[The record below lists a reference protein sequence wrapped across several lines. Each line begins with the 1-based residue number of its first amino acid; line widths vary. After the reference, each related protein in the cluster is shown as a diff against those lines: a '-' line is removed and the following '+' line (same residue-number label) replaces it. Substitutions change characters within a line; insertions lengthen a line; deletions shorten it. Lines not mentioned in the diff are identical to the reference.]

1 MIKKIDANK
10 YGVVRYAIS
19 SIEDIADLPRE
30 VSVGSEAILVNEDGE
45 KKFRLGSDGW
55 VEVVEVKEYDED
67 KLRDMLEDAKVG
79 YGGIEYETLEERLDK
94 DFDNAYSVLDNR
106 AYVGYEGCR
115 ITAKDS
121 LNGLQKE
128 TVVKGRTL
136 QNLLVKDLF
145 KSGGT
150 AKLDVNVN
158 TENEYNVTV
167 NSNSPNSSSLV
178 ITKYLKVGF
187 KIGATYTVMF
197 DYYAK
202 NIDIK
207 SVVVSFFGYDS
218 TGKMSYLLAER
229 VLKYSDE
236 GKYVRLITTIST
248 TLDVDVRSLSI
259 GRHSGL
265 SIGAIM
271 GVKNVMLLEGDYTQT
286 PLEEL
291 PFVEGI
297 QSVGNKSKNL
307 FDYNKLTHGY
317 YFNPATGEY
326 EKINVGCT
334 TGYIKFN
341 KCNITISGLYNQ
353 VSSYVGYY
361 DINYNYI
368 GRSSGNPVTEHKLT
382 VGSVIADSSYRGYD
396 VPANAE
402 YIALNIY
409 RNLAVNPDVTIE
421 MIKENIKQVQ
431 IEEGSQATAYEPYY
445 DGYKISGKSCGRNL
459 FDIKK
464 VLPTGNGMVEL
475 IEDGLKITR
484 ITDATHD
491 TFGASYEIKL
501 KPNTKY
507 TIKADVETSKQDVR
521 FLMYSY
527 EDKLF
532 GNVSLGN
539 GEFGK
544 WQTLITT
551 KNGNCII
558 GFYFNSSP
566 VANWEKGD
574 YAIIKNIQLEETT
587 SLTPYE
593 PYRETTY
600 SYILDEPL
608 RSLPNGVC
616 DEIDLEKGVVTRR
629 VGKVVITENTRIA
642 LNNAGTDYTQFVT
655 HANTF
660 KGVSTVISSNI
671 WCDTKPV
678 FALNESNNG
687 FWIYDGTTGVFQMT
701 ENINTVALMQEWLKN
716 NPTTVYYE
724 LANPI
729 TEYLIKDDKFVT
741 LPNGVKD
748 EVGRIVTRNV
758 GKVVLNGSENWWT
771 LPDLLGSADTVGFQ
785 TDFTNSKPSDNAT
798 IEIIC
803 DTLTVYKA
811 DDLWYYEGTDN
822 ICSLN
827 KYNKYQIRVNK
838 NELSECTVEGFK
850 KWLSQNPLTVYHQL
864 RTPYIECSYEE
875 YPTLPNGVKDE
886 VSYNSVLR
894 KVGKVVIDG
903 SQVLTRSGTNA
914 NKTKTTHF
922 MVVGIEA
929 NSPYGIC
936 DKLPTVIGVTLQ
948 GYEEPCMELSSA
960 DRINP
965 PYMLWLN
972 IDRSNADT
980 VEEAYEYFR
989 NNPHTVWYELITPY
1003 VEPINLDEVILDTT
1017 RLKSYEPITH
1027 ITSDNYLL
1035 PTIKTQV
1042 PSDFNAVVLGLK
1054 SNNEALA
1061 SQVMSLRQT
1070 NDELEATN
1078 REQDDVIDV
1087 TLLALDEVYGMIDEG
1102 EIETM
1107 SVGSPMVNVYVKM
1120 IKRGI
1125 KTLDEVPAKYRAEVE
1140 ELI

>member
-67 KLRDMLEDAKVG
+67 KLRDILEDAKVG

-94 DFDNAYSVLDNR
+94 DFDNVYSVLDNR
-106 AYVGYEGCR
+106 TYIEYEGCR

-128 TVVKGRTL
+128 TVIKGRTL
-136 QNLLVKDLF
+136 QNLV
-145 KSGGT
+145 SM
-150 AKLDVNVN
+150 AKLYSNNDAFDGSAFKNQVFATKKVSWD
-158 TENEYNVTV
+158 YNLTAR
-167 NSNSPNSSSLV
+167 ND
-178 ITKYLKVGF
+178 ILKLGS
-187 KIGATYTVMF
+187 TYTVIINYNKG
-197 DYYAK
+197 DYTGTASLRYSSSGK
-202 NIDIK
+202 LKPDGTINFNESKRCVYTVTIDEER
-207 SVVVSFFGYDS
+207 
-218 TGKMSYLLAER
+218 MSHTAFLHFKGSNPAE
-229 VLKYSDE
+229 
-236 GKYVRLITTIST
+236 
-248 TLDVDVRSLSI
+248 
-259 GRHSGL
+259 HSGYFSFTL
-265 SIGAIM
+265 MI
-271 GVKNVMLLEGDYTQT
+271 LEGDHTQT
-286 PLEEL
+286 PIEEL
-291 PFVEGI
+291 PFIEGI
-297 QSVGNKSKNL
+297 ESVGDKSKNL
-307 FDYNKLTHGY
+307 FDYNKLTYGY
-317 YFNPATGEY
+317 YFNPTTGEY
-326 EKINVGCT
+326 MANHVSCT

-353 VSSYVGYY
+353 TSSYVGYY

-368 GRSSGNPVTEHKLT
+368 GRSAGNPVTEHKLT
-382 VGSVIADSSYRGYD
+382 VGSVIADSSYKGHV

-431 IEEGSQATAYEPYY
+431 IEEDSQVTAYEPYY
-445 DGYKISGKSCGRNL
+445 DGYKVSGKSCGKNL
-459 FDIKK
+459 
-464 VLPTGNGMVEL
+464 LNL
-475 IEDGLKITR
+475 EDWFNRCFSGIRAKTESV
-484 ITDATHD
+484 DATH
-491 TFGASYEIKL
+491 YKL
-501 KPNTKY
+501 NKDGLIVKNGSDYTSWTNILTEKFLYLKKGKY
-507 TIKADVETSKQDVR
+507 T
-521 FLMYSY
+521 
-527 EDKLF
+527 
-532 GNVSLGN
+532 VS
-539 GEFGK
+539 FVSD
-544 WQTLITT
+544 TLISIQISVGL
-551 KNGNCII
+551 NVYGYYQGI
-558 GFYFNSSP
+558 GHCFISFETLNDNYFNFKFYE
-566 VANWEKGD
+566 VEEEE
-574 YAIIKNIQLEETT
+574 AIVSQFQLYEGHE
-587 SLTPYE
+587 LIPYE
-593 PYRETTY
+593 PYKETTY
-600 SYILDEPL
+600 SYILGEPL
-608 RSLPNGVC
+608 RSLPDGVC

-629 VGKVVITENTRIA
+629 VGKYTFTGDETTFGEATEVTGDVTTTYLTIHDRAKGKVDNIICNSLACYPYTVYEDIQGI
-642 LNNAGTDYTQFVT
+642 LVSSFSCFVLSFKNGTLKSNDIE
-655 HANTF
+655 
-660 KGVSTVISSNI
+660 GV
-671 WCDTKPV
+671 K
-678 FALNESNNG
+678 
-687 FWIYDGTTGVFQMT
+687 Q
-701 ENINTVALMQEWLKN
+701 WLKD

-724 LANPI
+724 LANPT
-729 TEYLIKDDKFVT
+729 TEYLIKGDKFVT

-748 EVGRIVTRNV
+748 EAGRIVTRNV
-758 GKVVLNGSENWWT
+758 GKIVLNGSEDWKR
-771 LPDLLGSADTVGFQ
+771 LSPLGSTDTIVFEIHLP
-785 TDFTNSKPSDNAT
+785 NSKPSDNNK
-798 IEIIC
+798 IEIMC

-811 DDLWYYEGTDN
+811 NDLWYYEGADN
-822 ICSLN
+822 ICSHN
-827 KYNKYQIRVNK
+827 ETNGYQIRINK
-838 NELSECTVEGFK
+838 NELGESTVEEFR
-850 KWLSQNPLTVYHQL
+850 KWLSRNPVTVYYQL
-864 RTPYIECSYEE
+864 ETPYIECSYEE
-875 YPTLPNGVKDE
+875 HPTLPNGVKDE

-894 KVGKVVIDG
+894 RVGKFVVDG
-903 SQVLTRSGTNA
+903 SQVLTRSSTNS

-922 MVVGIEA
+922 SVNGISS

-936 DKLPTVIGVTLQ
+936 DKLPTVIDAALQ
-948 GYEEPCMELSSA
+948 VYEEPCMKFSSP
-960 DRINP
+960 DKINP
-965 PYMLWLN
+965 PYALWLN

-989 NNPHTVWYELITPY
+989 NNPHTVWYELRTPY
-1003 VEPINLDEVILDTT
+1003 IEPINLDEVILDTI

-1070 NDELEATN
+1070 NDELEVTN

-1107 SVGSPMVNVYVKM
+1107 SIGSPMVNVYVKM